1 MERRIYLNPVER
13 GVHAPTSDSKPE
25 REWIV
30 VAYMGVRT
38 KSLGTCRASNGEA
51 AIGLA
56 QRRHPKLRGAVFRVQ
71 LARGHLKK

>member
-13 GVHAPTSDSKPE
+13 GAPAPTSDSKRE

-30 VAYMGVRT
+30 IAYVGVRT
-38 KSLGTCRASNGEA
+38 KSLGTFRASSGEA

-56 QRRHPKLRGAVFRVQ
+56 QRRHPKLRGAVFNVQ